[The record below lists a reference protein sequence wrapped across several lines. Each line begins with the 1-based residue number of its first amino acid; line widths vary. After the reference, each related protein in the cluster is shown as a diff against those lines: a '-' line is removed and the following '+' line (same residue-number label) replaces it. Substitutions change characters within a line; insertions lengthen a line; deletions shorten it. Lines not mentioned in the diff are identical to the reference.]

1 MDKLPLYPIP
11 EEIWEAIESN
21 TRFRHDKTIRTSVDK
36 YHKSYNGMIHFE
48 EAFRTKVATSFDI
61 DNVFLHKTKDV
72 DIFYFLNDVTAF
84 LNCQKMMQRKLSK
97 TILSAICRIE

>member
-21 TRFRHDKTIRTSVDK
+21 TRFRYDKTIRTSVDK

-61 DNVFLHKTKDV
+61 VMFSSTKPKML
-72 DIFYFLNDVTAF
+72 IFSTF
-84 LNCQKMMQRKLSK
+84 
-97 TILSAICRIE
+97 